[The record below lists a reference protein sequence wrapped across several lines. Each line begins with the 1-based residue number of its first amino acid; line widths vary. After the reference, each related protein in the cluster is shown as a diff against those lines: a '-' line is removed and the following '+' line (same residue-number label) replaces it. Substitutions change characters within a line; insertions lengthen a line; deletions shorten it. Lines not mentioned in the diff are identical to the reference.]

1 MKFGVG
7 QAPGKADNHISVR
20 KSLAA
25 AASVDLNQS
34 TRKTLLKTNN
44 QGSCESNE
52 DNDSGIRNSRFNER
66 DVEHNIS
73 KLAQVHLVVEHLLLI
88 QNNLAMDND
97 YAAITKKLFEKP
109 LTMFDDLQYEKFDKF
124 EISINDRKVIQLV
137 DKLIPNSQ
145 KFVMHS
151 RNKFKEI
158 TNVFYFN
165 TEQIVPSLAKQEKEG
180 EAVDNSGDS
189 FHFISYTIIDSKF

>member
-1 MKFGVG
+1 MKFGGG
-7 QAPGKADNHISVR
+7 QAPGKADNHLSVR

-25 AASVDLNQS
+25 AASIDLNQS
-34 TRKTLLKTNN
+34 TRKTLLKMNN
-44 QGSCESNE
+44 HGSSESNE
-52 DNDSGIRNSRFNER
+52 DDDSGIRNSRFHER
-66 DVEHNIS
+66 DVEANIS
-73 KLAQVHLVVEHLLLI
+73 RLAQVHLVVEHLLLI

-97 YAAITKKLFEKP
+97 YAAISKKLFEKQ
-109 LTMFDDLQYEKFDKF
+109 LTMYDDLQHQKFDKF

-137 DKLIPNSQ
+137 NNLIPNSQ

-165 TEQIVPSLAKQEKEG
+165 TEQIVPSLAQKEKEG
-180 EAVDNSGDS
+180 EAADNSGDS
-189 FHFISYTIIDSKF
+189 FHFISYTTIDSKF